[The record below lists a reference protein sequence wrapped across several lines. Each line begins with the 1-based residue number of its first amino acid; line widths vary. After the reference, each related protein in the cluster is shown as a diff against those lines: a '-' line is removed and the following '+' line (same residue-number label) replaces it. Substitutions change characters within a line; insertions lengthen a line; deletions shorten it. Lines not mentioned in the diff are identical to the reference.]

1 MPYAVNCSILFTE
14 LPLLE
19 RAAAAK
25 AAGFDA
31 VEFWWPFADPVP
43 GEAEVESFVRS
54 VERAGTRL
62 VALNFYGGRP
72 GESGV
77 LSIPG
82 RAQEF
87 RDNIPVVTEI
97 GARLGA
103 VGFNALYGRRLQE
116 GLAKEQDDLA
126 TESLLLAARAAG
138 AIGAAVLVEP
148 LSAARG
154 TPVQMASDAAGVVER
169 VRAAGGSA
177 IGILCDFYHL
187 GVNGDDIDAAIDR
200 HTGLITHVQIADHPG
215 RGEPGTGKLDLDR
228 YLAALEQHGYSGWV
242 SLEYKPTTST
252 LDSLAWLPRGRRG
265 GASPKFDVAEG
276 VDPGNHFG

>member
-1 MPYAVNCSILFTE
+1 VSDHTLRYAVNCSILFTE

-31 VEFWWPFADPVP
+31 VEFWWPFPDPVP
-43 GEAEVESFVRS
+43 GDAEVESFVRS
-54 VERAGTRL
+54 VETAGTHL
-62 VALNFYGGRP
+62 VALNFYGGRA
-72 GESGV
+72 GDAGV

-87 RDNIPVVTEI
+87 RDNVPVATEI

-103 VGFNALYGRRLQE
+103 VGFNAIYGRRLE
-116 GLAKEQDDLA
+116 DGLAKEQEELA
-126 TESLLLAARAAG
+126 TESLLVAARAAG
-138 AIGAAVLVEP
+138 RIGAAAMIEP
-148 LSAARG
+148 LSADRG
-154 TPVQMASDAAGVVER
+154 TPIQTASDAAAVVER
-169 VRAAGGSA
+169 VRAAGGAA
-177 IGILCDFYHL
+177 IGILCDLYHL

-228 YLAALEQHGYSGWV
+228 YLAGLQAHGYSGWV

-252 LDSLAWLPRGRRG
+252 LESLAWLPRERRG
-265 GASPKFDVAEG
+265 GA
-276 VDPGNHFG
+276 

>member
-1 MPYAVNCSILFTE
+1 MPYAVNCSIMFTE

-43 GEAEVESFVRS
+43 TGAEVDSFVRA
-54 VERAGTRL
+54 VEDAGTRL
-62 VALNFYGGRP
+62 VALNFYAGR
-72 GESGV
+72 GEPGV

-87 RDNIPVVTEI
+87 RENVPVAVEI

-103 VGFNALYGRRLQE
+103 VGFNALYGAARKGE
-116 GLAKEQDDLA
+116 VPKEQQDTA
-126 TESLLLAARAAG
+126 VESLLLAARAAG
-138 AIGAAVLVEP
+138 EIGASVLIEP

-154 TPVQMASDAAGVVER
+154 TPVLTASDAAALVVR
-169 VRAAGGSA
+169 VREAGEPA
-177 IGILCDFYHL
+177 IGILCDLYHL
-187 GVNGDDIDAAIDR
+187 GVNGDDIDAAIET

-228 YLAALEQHGYSGWV
+228 YLAALEAHGYSGWV
-242 SLEYKPTTST
+242 SLEYQPTTST
-252 LDSLAWLPRGRRG
+252 LESLAWLPEERRG
-265 GASPKFDVAEG
+265 AV
-276 VDPGNHFG
+276 

>member
-1 MPYAVNCSILFTE
+1 VSDHTLRYAVNCSILFTE

-43 GEAEVESFVRS
+43 RHAEVESFVRS
-54 VERAGTRL
+54 VEEAGTRL
-62 VALNFYGGRP
+62 VALNFYGGRA
-72 GESGV
+72 GDSGV

-87 RDNIPVVTEI
+87 RDNVPVASEI

-103 VGFNALYGRRLQE
+103 VGFNAPYGRRLE
-116 GLAKEQDDLA
+116 GGLAKEQDDLA
-126 TESLLLAARAAG
+126 TESLQLAARAAG
-138 AIGAAVLVEP
+138 EIGAVVLVEP

-154 TPVQMASDAAGVVER
+154 TPLQTASDAAAVVER
-169 VRAAGGSA
+169 VRAAGGPA
-177 IGILCDFYHL
+177 IGILCDLYHL

-215 RGEPGTGKLDLDR
+215 RGEPGTGKLDLGR
-228 YLAALEQHGYSGWV
+228 YLAALEEHGYSGWV
-242 SLEYKPTTST
+242 SLEYQPTTST
-252 LDSLAWLPRGRRG
+252 LESLAWLPRERRG
-265 GASPKFDVAEG
+265 
-276 VDPGNHFG
+276 VDLGC

>member
-1 MPYAVNCSILFTE
+1 MSDHTLPYAANCSILFTE

-43 GEAEVESFVRS
+43 GDAEVESFVRS
-54 VERAGTRL
+54 VEEAGTRL
-62 VALNFYGGRP
+62 VALNFYGGRA
-72 GESGV
+72 GDAGV

-87 RDNIPVVTEI
+87 RENVPVATEI

-103 VGFNALYGRRLQE
+103 VGFNALYGRRLE
-116 GLAKEQDDLA
+116 GGLAKEQGPLA

-138 AIGAAVLVEP
+138 EIGAAVLIEP
-148 LSAARG
+148 LSADRG
-154 TPVQMASDAAGVVER
+154 TPVQTASDAAAVVER
-169 VRAAGGSA
+169 VRTAGGPA
-177 IGILCDFYHL
+177 IGILCDLYHL

-200 HTGLITHVQIADHPG
+200 HAGLITHVQIADHPG
-215 RGEPGTGKLDLDR
+215 RGEPGTGTLDLDR
-228 YLAALEQHGYSGWV
+228 YLAALDEHGYSGWV
-242 SLEYKPTTST
+242 GLEYRPTTST
-252 LDSLAWLPRGRRG
+252 LESLAWLPRERRG
-265 GASPKFDVAEG
+265 GA
-276 VDPGNHFG
+276 

>member
-1 MPYAVNCSILFTE
+1 VSDHALPYAVNCSILFTE

-43 GEAEVESFVRS
+43 GRAEVESFVGS
-54 VERAGTRL
+54 VENAGTRL
-62 VALNFYGGRP
+62 VALNFYGGRA
-72 GESGV
+72 GDSGV

-82 RAQEF
+82 RAEEF
-87 RDNIPVVTEI
+87 RDNVPVATEI

-103 VGFNALYGRRLQE
+103 VGFNALYGRRLE
-116 GLAKEQDDLA
+116 GAMAKEQDDLA

-138 AIGAAVLVEP
+138 EIGAAVLVEP
-148 LSAARG
+148 LSADRG
-154 TPVQMASDAAGVVER
+154 TPVQMASDAAAVVEH
-169 VRAAGGSA
+169 VRAAGGPA
-177 IGILCDFYHL
+177 IGILCDLYHL
-187 GVNGDDIDAAIDR
+187 AVNGDDIDAAIDR

-228 YLAALEQHGYSGWV
+228 YLAALEEHGYSGWV
-242 SLEYKPTTST
+242 SLEYRPTTST
-252 LDSLAWLPRGRRG
+252 LDSLAWLPRERRG
-265 GASPKFDVAEG
+265 GA
-276 VDPGNHFG
+276 

>member
-1 MPYAVNCSILFTE
+1 MSAHSLPYAVNCSIMFTE

-19 RAAAAK
+19 RAGAAK

-43 GEAEVESFVRS
+43 GDAEVESFVRS
-54 VERAGTRL
+54 VQDAGTRL
-62 VALNFYGGRP
+62 VALNFYGGHA
-72 GESGV
+72 GEAGV

-87 RDNIPVVTEI
+87 RDNIPVTVEI

-103 VGFNALYGRRLQE
+103 VGFNAVYGARLPE
-116 GLAKEQDDLA
+116 GLARQQEAVA

-138 AIGAAVLVEP
+138 EIGADALIEP

-154 TPVQMASDAAGVVER
+154 TPLLTAADAAAVVER
-169 VRAAGGSA
+169 VRAAGEGA
-177 IGILCDFYHL
+177 IGILCDLYHL

-200 HTGLITHVQIADHPG
+200 HTDLITHVQIADHPG
-215 RGEPGTGKLDLDR
+215 RGEPGTGKLELDR
-228 YLAALEQHGYSGWV
+228 YLAGLEEHGYSGWV
-242 SLEYKPTTST
+242 SLEYVPTTST
-252 LDSLAWLPRGRRG
+252 LESLAWLPRERRG
-265 GASPKFDVAEG
+265 GL
-276 VDPGNHFG
+276 